1 MKWDY
6 KRTEEILRVKKKD
19 WEIRP
24 KEKKEKGREE
34 IIKVEMRRDKRLR
47 HETKWEEKRQYKIR
61 TEGKMA

>member
-47 HETKWEEKRQYKIR
+47 HKTKWEEKRQYKIR